1 MGCMELVAKFW
12 TKYTLIG
19 VGRSLKF
26 RILKMKGSRTL
37 ETAPEK
43 LESLNNPAVFLSI
56 SCQTLWDYGCSS
68 GQRVAAAGREL

>member
-43 LESLNNPAVFLSI
+43 
-56 SCQTLWDYGCSS
+56 
-68 GQRVAAAGREL
+68 